1 MRSQIPRKNA
11 LKAEQL
17 SCNVIVLCGSNFVT
31 LGVPYVCQW
40 LEKAQQDTLT
50 IYSVSM
56 SHTNLTDLALGSQQ
70 ARHFDNLFSIYVSHQ
85 SH

>member
-56 SHTNLTDLALGSQQ
+56 SHTNLTDLALGS
-70 ARHFDNLFSIYVSHQ
+70 HSISV
-85 SH
+85 